1 MFSFVGDTIL
11 DPFMGSGTTALA
23 ARNLNRNSIGYEINP
38 NFMDYYRAK
47 VMQTT
52 GSIFHYEVDSNR
64 IDIES
69 AIERLTFRFVDVHK
83 FNKQID
89 LKLNTF
95 GSVMEDKNIND
106 KLNKDRMNK

>member
-23 ARNLNRNSIGYEINP
+23 ARNLGRNSIGYEINP
-38 NFMDYYRAK
+38 NFMDYYREK

-52 GSIFHYEVDSNR
+52 ECTFHHEVDKER

-69 AIERLTFRFVDVHK
+69 AIDRLPFRFVDMHK
-83 FNKQID
+83 LNKQID
-89 LKLNTF
+89 VKANTF
-95 GSVMEDKNIND
+95 GSVMEDKNINN
-106 KLNKDRMNK
+106 KLKKNEMK